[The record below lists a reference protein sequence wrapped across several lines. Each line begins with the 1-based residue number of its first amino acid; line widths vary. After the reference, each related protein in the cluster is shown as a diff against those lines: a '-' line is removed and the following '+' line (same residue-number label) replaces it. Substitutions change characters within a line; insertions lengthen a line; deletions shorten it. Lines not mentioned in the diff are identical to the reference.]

1 VHVSFFKRRAIIF
14 FRDAILR
21 MISKR
26 LAIDHAKSKCSA
38 YAAAAVLCRESPD
51 EENVEKP
58 HPSQET

>member
-1 VHVSFFKRRAIIF
+1 MSHSSSAATNF
-14 FRDAILR
+14 FRDAFLR

-38 YAAAAVLCRESPD
+38 YVGADVLCRESPE
-51 EENVEKP
+51 EENVKKP

>member
-1 VHVSFFKRRAIIF
+1 VLNFY
-14 FRDAILR
+14 RDAFLR

-38 YAAAAVLCRESPD
+38 YVGAAMLYRESL
-51 EENVEKP
+51 EEEKVEKP

>member
-1 VHVSFFKRRAIIF
+1 VHISFFKRRETTF
-14 FRDAILR
+14 YRDAFLR

-38 YAAAAVLCRESPD
+38 YVGAAMLCRESL
-51 EENVEKP
+51 EEEKVEKP